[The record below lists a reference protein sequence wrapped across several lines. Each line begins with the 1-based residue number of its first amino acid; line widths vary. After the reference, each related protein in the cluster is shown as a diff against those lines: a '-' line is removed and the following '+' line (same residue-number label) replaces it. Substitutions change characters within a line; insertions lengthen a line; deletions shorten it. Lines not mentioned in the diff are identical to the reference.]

1 MPHDTAQGVNA
12 GTLISEML
20 VCRQLHSEILKSV
33 SLKIFHV
40 FSYLIYE
47 ILYKNLWK
55 NLFLSK
61 YVNIICIYLH

>member
-1 MPHDTAQGVNA
+1 MPHDTVQGVNA

-20 VCRQLHSEILKSV
+20 ICRQSHSEILKSV

-47 ILYKNLWK
+47 TLYKNLWK
-55 NLFLSK
+55 NLLLHK

>member
-1 MPHDTAQGVNA
+1 MPHATAQGVNA

-20 VCRQLHSEILKSV
+20 ICRQSHSEILKSV
-33 SLKIFHV
+33 SFKIFHV

-47 ILYKNLWK
+47 TLYKNLWK
-55 NLFLSK
+55 NLLLCK